1 MSKFKH
7 VGATAAGSTP
17 AGDFYQK
24 IGRIQKMY
32 ALYYKELY
40 ITKEPLT
47 KNRTCQTWRGKQL
60 AICEAKEPLQD
71 YINNQKRPEKFYIEK
86 LGF

>member
-1 MSKFKH
+1 MF
-7 VGATAAGSTP
+7 
-17 AGDFYQK
+17 
-24 IGRIQKMY
+24 

-60 AICEAKEPLQD
+60 AICEEIEPLQN
-71 YINNQKRPEKFYIEK
+71 YINSQKDKDKYYIEK
-86 LGF
+86 MGF